1 MGIKRNSRMC
11 HIRIQNNSGNT
22 FNIGNIHVHQDKESH
37 YSFYQFA
44 YGSKIGRLNLFTNL
58 NGKGAECFLN
68 GLALTCDHQ
77 HLDVQKSLS
86 DLNDLFI
93 IFDDPKDKFVQLM
106 DMAKESEKLTEIEK
120 TDNNK
125 IYGCTSQ
132 AWVVAE
138 DNGDETYRIKTDSDA
153 LIVKGLLSIL
163 EKIFSGQPVNEI
175 LSINSMDIL
184 KSVGLDG
191 IITSQR
197 TNGFSNAVE
206 KIQGLVK

>member
-1 MGIKRNSRMC
+1 MS
-11 HIRIQNNSGNT
+11 
-22 FNIGNIHVHQDKESH
+22 
-37 YSFYQFA
+37 
-44 YGSKIGRLNLFTNL
+44 
-58 NGKGAECFLN
+58 
-68 GLALTCDHQ
+68 
-77 HLDVQKSLS
+77 VQKSLS

-120 TDNNK
+120 TDSNK
-125 IYGCTSQ
+125 INGCTSQ

-138 DNGDETYRIKTDSDA
+138 DNGNETYRIKTDSDA

>member
-1 MGIKRNSRMC
+1 MS
-11 HIRIQNNSGNT
+11 
-22 FNIGNIHVHQDKESH
+22 
-37 YSFYQFA
+37 
-44 YGSKIGRLNLFTNL
+44 
-58 NGKGAECFLN
+58 
-68 GLALTCDHQ
+68 
-77 HLDVQKSLS
+77 VQESLS

-138 DNGDETYRIKTDSDA
+138 DNGNETYRIKTDSDA

>member
-1 MGIKRNSRMC
+1 MAQRE
-11 HIRIQNNSGNT
+11 H
-22 FNIGNIHVHQDKESH
+22 
-37 YSFYQFA
+37 
-44 YGSKIGRLNLFTNL
+44 NLMS
-58 NGKGAECFLN
+58 
-68 GLALTCDHQ
+68 
-77 HLDVQKSLS
+77 VQKSLS

-120 TDNNK
+120 TDSNK
-125 IYGCTSQ
+125 INGCTSQ

-138 DNGDETYRIKTDSDA
+138 DNGNETYRIKTDSDA